1 MLLIVSAVGVS
12 LYLYVYRDHRNIAT
26 ETADFTVTVNDL
38 KKEFIEND
46 SLAYMKYKD
55 KTIQLSA
62 KVTSID
68 TENNAIVV
76 DEKLYATFMKAFKS
90 DLAIGKQ
97 ITIKGRFLGYD
108 DLIEEF
114 KIDQVTIVK

>member
-1 MLLIVSAVGVS
+1 M
-12 LYLYVYRDHRNIAT
+12 YRDHRNIAT